1 MAGKDDGWIDASH
14 RQPTHGHKVLA
25 LQQKEN
31 DGYTPEAGYNGKP
44 CAWVIA
50 RWIQNGIAG
59 GSSML
64 LVDRSWSSA
73 GGVNFPTRQTA
84 FLSSRRILFDIQ
96 DERVH
101 CG

>member
-14 RQPTHGHKVLA
+14 RPPTHGHKVLA

-50 RWIQNGIAG
+50 RWDPERDRWRIVDASGRPQ
-59 GSSML
+59 
-64 LVDRSWSSA
+64 LVISWWRELPNPPD
-73 GGVNFPTRQTA
+73 GVLIVPPDT
-84 FLSSRRILFDIQ
+84 
-96 DERVH
+96 V
-101 CG
+101 